1 MEIER
6 LSQFIKG
13 TVKQKREQR
22 IDIKVDSLDIVST
35 LHSLKL
41 VGFNQL
47 TLITAVDWIKER
59 QFEVVYILY
68 SNAQKVVT
76 IIKTLIPRENSE
88 IETIEDLYPN
98 AHKYEVELTEM
109 FGIKVRG
116 NPDSGKPF
124 ILENWHEI
132 PPMRKDFDSIKY
144 ATEHYEARHREETN
158 E

>member
-6 LSQFIKG
+6 LNQVIRG
-13 TVKQKREQR
+13 TVEVKRKQRV
-22 IDIKVDSLDIVST
+22 DIIVDNADIVSA

-41 VGFNQL
+41 FGFNQL
-47 TLITAVDWIKER
+47 TLVTAVDWIEEQ
-59 QFEVVYILY
+59 QFEVVYVLY
-68 SNAQKVVT
+68 SNAQKVVA
-76 IIKTLIPRENSE
+76 IVKARIPRENPE

-98 AHKYEVELTEM
+98 ANKYEVELTEM

-124 ILENWHEI
+124 LLENWHDL

-144 ATEHYEARHREETN
+144 ATEHYEARHRKEN
-158 E
+158 ND

>member
-132 PPMRKDFDSIKY
+132 TPMRKDFDSIKY

>member
-1 MEIER
+1 MEIKQ
-6 LSQFIKG
+6 LNQIVKG
-13 TVKQKREQR
+13 TVTIKRPQR
-22 IDIKVDSLDIVST
+22 IDVKVDSADLLSA

-41 VGFNQL
+41 FGFNQL
-47 TLITAVDWIKER
+47 TLATAVDWIDEQ

-68 SNAQKVVT
+68 SNAQKVVG
-76 IIKTLIPRENSE
+76 IVKARIPRGNPE
-88 IETIEDLYPN
+88 IETIEDIYPN

-124 ILENWHEI
+124 LLENWQDI

-144 ATEHYEARHREETN
+144 VTEHYEARHKEVTSD
-158 E
+158 

>member
-6 LSQFIKG
+6 LRQFIKG
-13 TVKQKREQR
+13 TVEQKREQR
-22 IDIKVDSLDIVST
+22 IDIRVDSSDIVST

-41 VGFNQL
+41 FGFNQL
-47 TLITAVDWIKER
+47 TLVTAVDWIKEQ
-59 QFEVVYILY
+59 QFEVVYIIY
-68 SNAQKVVT
+68 SNTQKVVA
-76 IIKTLIPRENSE
+76 IIKARIPRENSE

-124 ILENWHEI
+124 ILENWKEI

-144 ATEHYEARHREETN
+144 ATEHYEARHREEAN